1 MSFPIKKLTKTIRA
15 SFLTLPLVF
24 AANGISAAESLDDR
38 IQKLENLVKEL
49 KQAKGT
55 KKSSGKHTYKFGGF
69 IKATA
74 QFSDYSDGDL
84 GANSG
89 LRDFYIPSV
98 IPVEGPG
105 VEGESQ
111 DFDFSAKES
120 RINFKSTHALDNGST
135 LTTFIEMDFLLPP
148 GGNERVS
155 NSYNPRLRHAFF
167 KYDNWLFGQTWSTFQ
182 DVGALPESAD
192 FLGASEGI
200 IFERQPMVRY
210 TKGSFQ
216 IALENPESTIANI
229 PGEKPGRIVTD
240 DNSTPD
246 LVLRYNHKANWGH
259 ISFAGLVRQ
268 LEYNNKYD
276 GNGNLIDKFEESTSA
291 FGVSVT
297 GKFKV
302 GAKDDIRFNFAT
314 GSGLGRYAGLN
325 LFKGAVIVVDGDG
338 NVAGLETID
347 STHASVAY
355 RHFWNNTWR
364 SNFIYSTAAADNDT
378 NLTGTNAIESTSSF
392 QVNLLVSPAP
402 KVTLGVGYLSAIKTL
417 ENNNEGELGRL
428 IFTAKY
434 AF

>member
-1 MSFPIKKLTKTIRA
+1 M
-15 SFLTLPLVF
+15 TLPLVF
-24 AANGISAAESLDDR
+24 SANVMSASETVDAR

-216 IALENPESTIANI
+216 IALENPESTINPNNAA
-229 PGEKPGRIVTD
+229 GRIVTD

-259 ISFAGLVRQ
+259 ISLAGLVRQ
-268 LEYNNKYD
+268 LEYNQGPN
-276 GNGNLIDKFEESTSA
+276 NEESTSA
-291 FGVSVT
+291 VGVSVT

-325 LFKGAVIVVDGDG
+325 LFKGAVIDNTG
-338 NVAGLETID
+338 GLEAID

-364 SNFIYSTAAADNDT
+364 SNFIYSTATADNDT
-378 NLTGTNAIESTSSF
+378 NLTGIDVIESTSSF
-392 QVNLLVSPAP
+392 QVNLLVSPVP
-402 KVTLGVGYLSAIKTL
+402 KVTLGVGYLSATKTL
-417 ENNNEGELGRL
+417 ENSNEGELGRL